1 MLYSSNT
8 GTAVFSHEITVP
20 RCNIFKYANH
30 HSYATSESQDNLFN
44 IGSLTSYYVVLKL
57 EMKIMKKKKYHRMGM
72 GGNILTNHLHY
83 GEEKRS

>member
-44 IGSLTSYYVVLKL
+44 IGSLTSYYVDLKL
-57 EMKIMKKKKYHRMGM
+57 EMKIMKKK
-72 GGNILTNHLHY
+72 NIIGWGWEGTF
-83 GEEKRS
+83 